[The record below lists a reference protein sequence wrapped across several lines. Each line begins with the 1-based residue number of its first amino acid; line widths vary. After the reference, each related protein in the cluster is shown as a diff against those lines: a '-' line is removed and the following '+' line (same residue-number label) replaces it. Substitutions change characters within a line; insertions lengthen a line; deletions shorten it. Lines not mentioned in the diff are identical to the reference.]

1 MLKNDTDKNYGKKIK
16 KFEHLLL
23 INNKVL
29 IISESS
35 YFIELTLGKRIIISS
50 VRKNPFQ
57 IVSDI
62 IFFKNNLLLVS
73 DTQRIFKIN

>member
-35 YFIELTLGKRIIISS
+35 YFIELTLGKRISISS

-57 IVSDI
+57 IISDI
-62 IFFKNNLLLVS
+62 IFFKSNLLLVS
-73 DTQRIFKIN
+73 DTKRIYKIN

>member
-1 MLKNDTDKNYGKKIK
+1 
-16 KFEHLLL
+16 
-23 INNKVL
+23 
-29 IISESS
+29 
-35 YFIELTLGKRIIISS
+35 